1 MVTLTGVGDMGMG
14 NLPPGR
20 EKGVGF
26 LKPRLGDTI
35 QKARRTG
42 TTGFRALLVFLV
54 IVTFLSRWGI
64 SPFFF
69 FAHGVRLRLRPAF
82 RVE

>member
-20 EKGVGF
+20 EKGFGF
-26 LKPRLGDTI
+26 LKLRLGDTI

-42 TTGFRALLVFLV
+42 TTGL
-54 IVTFLSRWGI
+54 G
-64 SPFFF
+64 PC
-69 FAHGVRLRLRPAF
+69 
-82 RVE
+82 